1 MPTDLALSP
10 LPSRDLTET
19 LAFYRSLGFE
29 EVFGQLEPDQYG
41 IVRRGPLE
49 LHFFGYRELVPTER
63 YGGCCLRVADV
74 DGLFRELAAKGLPA
88 EGNGNL
94 LRVGRPV

>member
-1 MPTDLALSP
+1 MPTDP
-10 LPSRDLTET
+10 VIPTLPSRDLTET

-41 IVRRGPLE
+41 IVRRG
-49 LHFFGYRELVPTER
+49 
-63 YGGCCLRVADV
+63 
-74 DGLFRELAAKGLPA
+74 FRELAAKGLPA

-94 LRVGRPV
+94 LRVGWPV